1 MADRSI
7 PPVDHNRAVF
17 LGIARALF
25 MNRLHVLRLTEV
37 VRNAIRPN
45 EEGVMLLPPEL
56 DAEMRKQAFDF
67 VLATFPE
74 DFHLELHQ
82 VRSSWLNVQ

>member
-1 MADRSI
+1 MSERAAVDR
-7 PPVDHNRAVF
+7 NRTVF

-37 VRNAIRPN
+37 VRLAIRPN

-56 DAEMRKQAFDF
+56 DAEMKKQAFDF
-67 VLATFPE
+67 VLATFPD